1 MIEMET
7 GMIKTIVTKDGV
19 KIRIVYGDDPFL
31 TESDKEM
38 DRRASEAIKAAINKA
53 IVCKKPIA
61 KYDKER
67 KKAYLEFPGGIKQYT
82 K

>member
-1 MIEMET
+1 MET

-19 KIRIVYGDDPFL
+19 KIRVVYGNDPFL
-31 TESDKEM
+31 PESDKEM
-38 DRRASEAIKAAINKA
+38 DRRATEAIKVAINKA

-61 KYDKER
+61 QYDKER
-67 KKAYLEFPGGIKQYT
+67 KKAYLEFPGGIKQYI